1 LTVLLFPADGEG
13 AFVLYEDAGDGYA
26 YEHGAEARTRLACK
40 VVGEAITVHLGP
52 TVGAFAPARTQ
63 VELEVRGLDGPPR
76 AVSVDGRPVDAW
88 DWQATGVRLLLAVT
102 TGQTVVELS
111 R

>member
-1 LTVLLFPADGEG
+1 MVIPKRRRIILEEGVYRLPFGELSVHIDPDEFRYGPFRMVNFADT
-13 AFVLYEDAGDGYA
+13 A
-26 YEHGAEARTRLACK
+26 
-40 VVGEAITVHLGP
+40 
-52 TVGAFAPARTQ
+52 
-63 VELEVRGLDGPPR
+63 ELEVRGLDSPPH

-88 DWQATGVRLLLAVT
+88 DWQATGLRLLLAVT